1 MEVEKVEDNKEEVE
15 NVVDSKKE
23 KKYIP
28 PVEME
33 IPQQERKLLQSYVS
47 FTDECYINPACKPTI
62 QKLIQKYGVK
72 KNIKLF
78 RGQHINTNIKA
89 SERPDPK
96 KILTGDN
103 YPWFSTSLNE
113 KGAHTFLDWQLLTPK
128 PCCLFTIH
136 VRGVPILDINRV
148 KGLIFSHKDESEIL
162 VLGGGTF
169 YQDEA
174 CTKPGFKTIG
184 SNDEQGDSQFECW
197 YTLPSKG
204 GRRTRRKKLRKTR
217 RKHKQ

>member
-1 MEVEKVEDNKEEVE
+1 MEEVEKVVNPEKET
-15 NVVDSKKE
+15 
-23 KKYIP
+23 KYIP
-28 PVEME
+28 PPVKVE

-47 FTDECYINPACKPTI
+47 LTHECYDNPDCKPTI

-78 RGQHINTNIKA
+78 RGQHIDTNIDDTSK
-89 SERPDPK
+89 RPDPK

-113 KGAHTFLDWQLLTPK
+113 KGAQTFTDWQSYDPK

-136 VRGVPILDINRV
+136 VRDVPILDINHV
-148 KGLIFSHKDESEIL
+148 KDIKFTYPDESEIL

-174 CTKPGFKTIG
+174 CTIPGFKTIG
-184 SNDEQGDSQFECW
+184 ANKRQGDSQFECW

-217 RKHKQ
+217 RKHTQ

>member
-1 MEVEKVEDNKEEVE
+1 MEVEKVEDSQEEVE
-15 NVVDSKKE
+15 DVKE

-28 PVEME
+28 PAEKVE

-47 FTDECYINPACKPTI
+47 LTDECYKNPACKPTI
-62 QKLIQKYGVK
+62 QKLIQQYGVK

-78 RGQHINTNIKA
+78 RGQHIDTNIKE

-103 YPWFSTSLNE
+103 YPWFSTSLNK
-113 KGAHTFLDWQLLTPK
+113 KGAHTFLDWQSYDPK

-136 VRGVPILDINRV
+136 VRGVPILDINHV
-148 KGLIFSHKDESEIL
+148 KDLKLSYPGESEIL

-169 YQDEA
+169 YQDEE
-174 CTKPGFKTIG
+174 CTIPGFRTIG
-184 SNDEQGDSQFECW
+184 ANKKQGDSQFECW

>member
-1 MEVEKVEDNKEEVE
+1 MNPEKET
-15 NVVDSKKE
+15 
-23 KKYIP
+23 KYIP

-47 FTDECYINPACKPTI
+47 LTDECYKNPACKPTI
-62 QKLIQKYGVK
+62 QKLIQQYGVK

-78 RGQHINTNIKA
+78 RGQHIDTNIDEE

-113 KGAHTFLDWQLLTPK
+113 KGAHTFLDWEWYDSN

-136 VRGVPILDINRV
+136 VRDVPILDINHVRDL
-148 KGLIFSHKDESEIL
+148 KFSHKNESEIL

-174 CTKPGFKTIG
+174 CTIPGFKTIG
-184 SNDEQGDSQFECW
+184 ANERQGDSQFECW

-217 RKHKQ
+217 RKYKRYADTHSK